1 MRTKPTIILVL
12 LLVALAAA
20 PWVIAAYVPHP
31 LLPDDL
37 RQSRQRYEATVAV
50 AQEETRE
57 AANNAP
63 SIATVHVIGTLRPA
77 EGTMI
82 TILAPSPTP
91 VATNP
96 PATSIATVRVIGT
109 VAVEATETGNP
120 SHIATPAETAVT
132 YTAVPEDTTAP
143 PTMTTSTQPT
153 TVSTGQPSP
162 TVSRTATPAVAPG
175 KLTSTPL
182 PARTP
187 AVSGTPTEPRSVP
200 TSAGESPDGPPT
212 PIGLKDTEDTLT
224 EQMLEDQITH
234 DAENDGLSDINVT
247 LRSDGI
253 EATAIAVAGPGITRK
268 IDVKAEFA
276 VEQFSLV
283 AKVVSVRS
291 GDSDLTSSYK
301 APLESRLNTSLYRL
315 LPQRW
320 VQSFELGDGYVRVYS
335 KVRP

>member
-1 MRTKPTIILVL
+1 
-12 LLVALAAA
+12 
-20 PWVIAAYVPHP
+20 
-31 LLPDDL
+31 
-37 RQSRQRYEATVAV
+37 
-50 AQEETRE
+50 
-57 AANNAP
+57 
-63 SIATVHVIGTLRPA
+63 
-77 EGTMI
+77 
-82 TILAPSPTP
+82 
-91 VATNP
+91 
-96 PATSIATVRVIGT
+96 
-109 VAVEATETGNP
+109 
-120 SHIATPAETAVT
+120 
-132 YTAVPEDTTAP
+132 
-143 PTMTTSTQPT
+143 
-153 TVSTGQPSP
+153 
-162 TVSRTATPAVAPG
+162 
-175 KLTSTPL
+175 
-182 PARTP
+182 
-187 AVSGTPTEPRSVP
+187 
-200 TSAGESPDGPPT
+200 
-212 PIGLKDTEDTLT
+212 
-224 EQMLEDQITH
+224 MLEDQITH